1 MQNPRICAMQVRL
14 GAFIVLGV
22 AGLLAGYVSVR
33 TVEAPRDSE
42 STTERAKP
50 SLSELKRHL
59 SRPERAEYVSVQVV
73 CPNGEAV
80 WLEGVTV
87 KNGQVEGLAC
97 ATGPETQ
104 PQVVRVSDA
113 NLRDWMVIRNQEMT
127 GGYTLS
133 TTLR

>member
-1 MQNPRICAMQVRL
+1 MQVRL

-22 AGLLAGYVSVR
+22 AGLMAGCVSVR
-33 TVEAPRDSE
+33 TVEAPGE
-42 STTERAKP
+42 NEATTEQAKP

-59 SRPERAEYVSVQVV
+59 TRPERAEYVSVQVV

-87 KNGQVEGLAC
+87 KNGHVEGLAC
-97 ATGPETQ
+97 ATTPESE

>member
-1 MQNPRICAMQVRL
+1 MQVRL
-14 GAFIVLGV
+14 GAFIVAGV
-22 AGLLAGYVSVR
+22 AGLLAGCVSVR

-59 SRPERAEYVSVQVV
+59 TRPERAEYVSVQVV
-73 CPNGEAV
+73 CPDGEAV

-97 ATGPETQ
+97 ATAPETQ
-104 PQVVRVSDA
+104 PQVVRVSEA

>member
-1 MQNPRICAMQVRL
+1 MQVRL

-22 AGLLAGYVSVR
+22 VGLLTGCASVR
-33 TVEAPRDSE
+33 SVEVQRENEA
-42 STTERAKP
+42 TAERGKP
-50 SLSELKRHL
+50 TLSELKRHL
-59 SRPERAEYVSVQVV
+59 TRPERAEYVSVQVV
-73 CPNGEAV
+73 CPNGDAV

-97 ATGPETQ
+97 AAEPDSQ
-104 PQVVRVSDA
+104 PQVVRVSED